1 MVLSVLVVT
10 CPCALSLATP
20 AAMAVATG
28 ALRQKGFL
36 VSRGHVLEVLSS
48 ADQMIFDKTGTLT
61 LGNMT
66 IAEVIPLSGLSKEVS
81 SEKALVEKTLVQIA
95 AGLESGSRHPIS
107 KAFSEIAEKIA
118 VNNIEQ
124 QVGAGISGMVD
135 VDEIPGNIFSATG
148 LNTASGQIKV
158 AIGQPSY
165 ITSLFGVTPPDLP
178 TTDATKLPLLL
189 ATEQGPLGWVLLQDQ
204 LRPGAAEAIS
214 KLKAAGLG
222 VSLLSGDRENSVADM
237 AQKLGIEHW
246 FGEMSP
252 EQKLIQAKQLQQDGH
267 KLVMVGDGI
276 NDVPVLSGADVS
288 VALGDATDFA
298 RIHADSIMLSGN
310 LDTLPNA
317 IALARA
323 TRSIIRQNLI
333 WALLYNL
340 VALPLAAAGMIPPW
354 AAAIGM
360 STSSLLVV
368 LNALRLN
375 RL

>member
-1 MVLSVLVVT
+1 
-10 CPCALSLATP
+10 
-20 AAMAVATG
+20 MAVATG
-28 ALRQKGFL
+28 VLRQKGFL
-36 VSRGHVLEVLSS
+36 VSRGRVLDALSS
-48 ADQMIFDKTGTLT
+48 ADQSIFDKTGPVT

-66 IAEVIPLSGLSKEVS
+66 IAEVIPLSDQGSHEDILSK
-81 SEKALVEKTLVQIA
+81 KRIVQIA

-107 KAFSEIAEKIA
+107 KAFSEITDKLAI
-118 VNNIEQ
+118 NNVEQ
-124 QVGAGISGMVD
+124 KVGAGISGMVD
-135 VDEIPGNIFSATG
+135 VGDVYTFTTTTFNTSARFNAHTD
-148 LNTASGQIKV
+148 QIKV

-165 ITSLFGVTPPDLP
+165 IANLFDVVTPDLP
-178 TTDATKLPLLL
+178 TIDATKLPLLL
-189 ATEQGPLGWVLLQDQ
+189 ATEQGPLGWVLLEDQ
-204 LRPGAAEAIS
+204 LRPGAVEAIS
-214 KLKAAGLG
+214 KLKATGLG
-222 VSLLSGDRENSVADM
+222 VSLLSGDRESTVADM
-237 AQKLGIEHW
+237 AQKLSIGRW
-246 FGEMSP
+246 FGAMSP
-252 EQKLIQAKQLQQDGH
+252 EQKLLQAKKLQEDGH

-310 LDTLPNA
+310 LDTLPKA

-333 WALLYNL
+333 WALVYNL

-354 AAAIGM
+354 AAARGM

-375 RL
+375 HL